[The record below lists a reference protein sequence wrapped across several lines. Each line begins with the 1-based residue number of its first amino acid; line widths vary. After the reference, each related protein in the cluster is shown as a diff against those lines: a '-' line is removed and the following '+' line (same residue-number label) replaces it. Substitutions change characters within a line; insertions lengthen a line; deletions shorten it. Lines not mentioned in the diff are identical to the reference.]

1 MQCQQLLETLYLSMK
16 KKKMSYRPL
25 CEEDTIHFLADALT
39 FSRLGMSVIAVELL
53 GVLLSTPESNLEN
66 PKFHHFRD
74 LVR

>member
-1 MQCQQLLETLYLSMK
+1 
-16 KKKMSYRPL
+16 
-25 CEEDTIHFLADALT
+25 
-39 FSRLGMSVIAVELL
+39 MSVIAVELL